1 MGEVFG
7 AVLAALV
14 LVSLFT
20 IGMYLIVGMT
30 VLVSTLLR
38 ARRERQMADELDQL
52 LEQVLGPRTL
62 EPSSTRSPSAPV
74 RRDGNT
80 PEVHSL

>member
-14 LVSLFT
+14 LVSLFA

-30 VLVSTLLR
+30 VVVSTLLR
-38 ARRERQMADELDQL
+38 AHRERQMADELDHV

-62 EPSSTRSPSAPV
+62 ETSSTRATPPPV
-74 RRDGNT
+74 RRD
-80 PEVHSL
+80 